1 MLLLRMYILK
11 HTGSRSMTS
20 YWPTSSITEQFPID
34 LRLDAV
40 LVGDT
45 PVMRR
50 LKQAISIIAPSDVPV
65 LINGP
70 TGAGKE
76 VVANAMHL
84 MSGRTGPMIPVNC
97 GAIPA
102 DLLESELFG
111 HEKGSFTGATAQ
123 RIGLIE
129 QAEGGTL
136 FLDEIGETPLHV
148 QVKLLRALETQTIQR
163 VGGGAPIPVNFRLL
177 SATHR
182 DLQQEVAQKRFRE
195 DLLFRIEVFSLC
207 VPALCEHAEDIPQ
220 ILRAMEQGSRG
231 GSTLQLTPCALAF
244 LMAQEWPGNVRELRN
259 FHDRAQILFRN
270 RTITEDEARIAMAPR
285 LSFAGAAPVTPEPE
299 VGALPEGVTDLKGML
314 TESGTLDLRT
324 MLQRVEV
331 KVIQSA
337 LELSEGRVTRAA
349 EMLRL
354 KRTTLISRMQKLGL
368 ESDCL

>member
-1 MLLLRMYILK
+1 MA
-11 HTGSRSMTS
+11 S
-20 YWPTSSITEQFPID
+20 YWTASSLTEQFPID
-34 LRLDAV
+34 LRLDA
-40 LVGDT
+40 LLIGES

-50 LKQAISIIAPSDVPV
+50 VKQTINIIAPSDVPV
-65 LINGP
+65 LITGP

-76 VVANAMHL
+76 VVANALHL
-84 MSGRTGPMIPVNC
+84 MSGRAGPMIPVNC

-111 HEKGSFTGATAQ
+111 HEKGSFTGALNR

-163 VGGGAPIPVNFRLL
+163 VGGGEPIAVNFRLL

-182 DLQQEVAQKRFRE
+182 DLHQDVAEKRFRE

-207 VPALCEHAEDIPQ
+207 MPALREHPEDIPQ
-220 ILRAMEQGSRG
+220 ILRIMEQGDRG
-231 GSTLQLTPCALAF
+231 GTMLQLTPGALAL
-244 LMAQEWPGNVRELRN
+244 LMAYEWPGNVRELRN

-270 RTITEDEARIAMAPR
+270 RTITEEEARVAMVPH
-285 LSFAGAAPVTPEPE
+285 LSFPSSTAAQPEPIE
-299 VGALPEGVTDLKGML
+299 EALPVGAPDLKEML
-314 TESGTLDLRT
+314 SETGSLDLRT

-337 LELSEGRVTRAA
+337 LELSQGRVTHAA

-354 KRTTLISRMQKLGL
+354 KRTTLISRMQKLGI
-368 ESDCL
+368 ESDSL

>member
-1 MLLLRMYILK
+1 
-11 HTGSRSMTS
+11 
-20 YWPTSSITEQFPID
+20 
-34 LRLDAV
+34 
-40 LVGDT
+40 
-45 PVMRR
+45 MRR
-50 LKQAISIIAPSDVPV
+50 LKQTICIVAPSDVPV
-65 LINGP
+65 LITGP

-76 VVANAMHL
+76 VVANALHL

-111 HEKGSFTGATAQ
+111 HEKGSFTGALAR

-136 FLDEIGETPLHV
+136 FLDEIGETPAHV

-163 VGGGAPIPVNFRLL
+163 VGGGEPIQVNFRLL

-182 DLQQEVAQKRFRE
+182 DLHLDVAEKRFRE

-207 VPALCEHAEDIPQ
+207 MPALREHAEDIPQ
-220 ILRAMEQGSRG
+220 ILRMMEQGNRG
-231 GSTLQLTPCALAF
+231 GATLQLTPGAMAL
-244 LMAQEWPGNVRELRN
+244 LMGHDWTGNVRELRN

-270 RTITEDEARIAMAPR
+270 RTITEDEARIAMLPQ
-285 LSFAGAAPVTPEPE
+285 LSYPSDVEPQAE
-299 VGALPEGVTDLKGML
+299 PLPEMLSTETPDLKEMISVHG
-314 TESGTLDLRT
+314 SIDLRT
-324 MLQRVEV
+324 MLQRVES
-331 KVIQSA
+331 KVIRSA
-337 LELSEGRVTRAA
+337 LELTNGRVTRAA

-368 ESDCL
+368 ESEYL

>member
-1 MLLLRMYILK
+1 
-11 HTGSRSMTS
+11 MTS
-20 YWPTSSITEQFPID
+20 YWPTSSMTEQFPID

-40 LVGDT
+40 LVGDA

-65 LINGP
+65 LITGP

-111 HEKGSFTGATAQ
+111 HEKGSFTGATSQ

-182 DLQQEVAQKRFRE
+182 DLREDVVEKRFRE

-207 VPALCEHAEDIPQ
+207 VPALCEHPEDIPQ

-231 GSTLQLTPCALAF
+231 GSTLQLTPCAVAL
-244 LMAQEWPGNVRELRN
+244 LMAQDWPGNVRELRN

-270 RTITEDEARIAMAPR
+270 RTITETEARIAMVPR
-285 LSFAGAAPVTPEPE
+285 LTFAGGVPTVPAPAPVPE
-299 VGALPEGVTDLKGML
+299 GMPEGVTDLKGML
-314 TESGTLDLRT
+314 AGTGSLDLRT
-324 MLQRVEV
+324 MLQRVET

-368 ESDCL
+368 ESDGL

>member
-1 MLLLRMYILK
+1 
-11 HTGSRSMTS
+11 MTS

-40 LVGDT
+40 LVGDA

-182 DLQQEVAQKRFRE
+182 DLQQDVAQKRFRE
-195 DLLFRIEVFSLC
+195 DLLFRIEVFSLS

-220 ILRAMEQGSRG
+220 ILRTMEQGSRG
-231 GSTLQLTPCALAF
+231 GSTLQLTPCALAL
-244 LMAQEWPGNVRELRN
+244 LMSQDWPGNVRELRN

-270 RTITEDEARIAMAPR
+270 RTITAAEARIAMAPR
-285 LSFAGAAPVTPEPE
+285 LSFAGTGGRGAAGRGDRSQRDAGRQRIAGPAHHVAAGRGQGDPIGTGTERRARHPRSGNAAAQADHAHQPYAE
-299 VGALPEGVTDLKGML
+299 VGP
-314 TESGTLDLRT
+314 
-324 MLQRVEV
+324 
-331 KVIQSA
+331 
-337 LELSEGRVTRAA
+337 
-349 EMLRL
+349 
-354 KRTTLISRMQKLGL
+354 
-368 ESDCL
+368 

>member
-1 MLLLRMYILK
+1 
-11 HTGSRSMTS
+11 
-20 YWPTSSITEQFPID
+20 
-34 LRLDAV
+34 
-40 LVGDT
+40 
-45 PVMRR
+45 
-50 LKQAISIIAPSDVPV
+50 
-65 LINGP
+65 
-70 TGAGKE
+70 
-76 VVANAMHL
+76 
-84 MSGRTGPMIPVNC
+84 
-97 GAIPA
+97 
-102 DLLESELFG
+102 
-111 HEKGSFTGATAQ
+111 
-123 RIGLIE
+123 
-129 QAEGGTL
+129 
-136 FLDEIGETPLHV
+136 
-148 QVKLLRALETQTIQR
+148 
-163 VGGGAPIPVNFRLL
+163 
-177 SATHR
+177 
-182 DLQQEVAQKRFRE
+182 
-195 DLLFRIEVFSLC
+195 
-207 VPALCEHAEDIPQ
+207 IPQ

-285 LSFAGAAPVTPEPE
+285 LSFAGTAPVTPEPE